1 MRVYFLL
8 IFLIFFNLSGNCQF
22 LEDKLAKTTT
32 IKGLDFLYNQQFVEA
47 EETFAKIKKDYS
59 KHPVSFLL
67 SAIQLQWQF
76 LPIDK
81 NPIALKKYI
90 EELQKCIAAS
100 KALYKIPKYNK
111 ESTFFLLAAH
121 GFIALTHNYNKNY
134 LEAATEAK
142 KAYNYFIEGKK
153 YKFANP
159 EFMFAS
165 GLYNY
170 YRVQYPENHP
180 IIKPIVLFFES
191 GNKNQ
196 GLLDLENAVKLSI
209 FSRTE
214 AALYLTNINIK
225 YESNFK
231 NALRFSEGLS
241 FNYPNNM
248 IFKIKYIECLLLNSQ
263 YETAQKINESL
274 NQRIDAVSNI
284 SYLIFDGYAQE
295 HFHKNKVK
303 ALSQYAKALKLP
315 RENRYT
321 KEYHGMAFLGMARI
335 FSQQNEISKAKIFY
349 KNCLEV
355 SEYEWV
361 VQAAKKELKNLN

>member
-100 KALYKIPKYNK
+100 KALHKIPEYKK

-121 GFIALTHNYNKNY
+121 GFIALTYNYNRNY

-142 KAYNYFIEGKK
+142 KAYSYFIEGKK
-153 YKFANP
+153 YKIENP

-180 IIKPIVLFFES
+180 ITKPIVLFFEN

-196 GLLDLENAVKLSI
+196 GLLDLDNAVKLSI

-241 FNYPNNM
+241 SKYPNNI

-263 YETAQKINESL
+263 YETAEKINESL
-274 NQRIDAVSNI
+274 IQRKDAVSNI
-284 SYLIFDGYAQE
+284 SYLVFDANAQE
-295 HFHKNKVK
+295 HLHKNKVK
-303 ALSQYAKALKLP
+303 ALSQYAKALQLTSDD
-315 RENRYT
+315 RYT

>member
-1 MRVYFLL
+1 MQVYIYL
-8 IFLIFFNLSGNCQF
+8 IFLFFINLSGNCQF
-22 LEDKLAKTTT
+22 LEDKLAKTIT
-32 IKGLDFLYNQQFVEA
+32 IKGLDFLYNHQFVQA

-100 KALYKIPKYNK
+100 KILYRIPEYNK
-111 ESTFFLLAAH
+111 EATFFLLAAH
-121 GFIALTHNYNKNY
+121 GFIALTHNYNRNY

-153 YKFANP
+153 YKIDNP

-180 IIKPIVLFFES
+180 IIKPIVLFFEN
-191 GNKNQ
+191 GNKKQ

-231 NALRFSEGLS
+231 NALQYSEGLS
-241 FNYPNNM
+241 SNYPNNI
-248 IFKIKYIECLLLNSQ
+248 IFRIKNIECLLLNSQ
-263 YETAQKINESL
+263 YEAAQKLNESL
-274 NQRIDAVSNI
+274 LQRKDAVSII
-284 SYLIFDGYAQE
+284 SYLVFDAYTQQ
-295 HFHKNKVK
+295 HYYKNKGK
-303 ALSQYAKALKLP
+303 ALSQYAKALKLL
-315 RENRYT
+315 RDDRYT

-335 FSQQNEISKAKIFY
+335 FSQQNEIVKAKSFY

-361 VQAAKKELKNLN
+361 VQAAKKELKKLN